1 MHIHSMVWKKRIWG
15 TAGLWTVLFFLSLW
29 GIQVNAADQKV
40 SGAASGPMMPH
51 GDSPLHI
58 TSDRM
63 DVDQTDRTI
72 LFQGHVV
79 VRQDNM
85 TITGHSIRVFV
96 ASGATISNQ
105 AEGGGMMDQID
116 RIEVEGDV
124 VISQEDKT
132 AMADRAVYY
141 HKEQKIVL
149 MGNPKAIQ
157 GQNTIEGQ
165 LITLFLKEG
174 RSVVEGGS
182 QTPVKAV
189 LHPNRQGE

>member
-1 MHIHSMVWKKRIWG
+1 MSIHVTASKINPWS
-15 TAGLWTVLFFLSLW
+15 TAGLWVTLFILSLFW
-29 GIQVNAADQKV
+29 VQVSTAENIPKTS
-40 SGAASGPMMPH
+40 SGTMMPH
-51 GDSPLHI
+51 SDSPLHI

-72 LFQGHVV
+72 VFQGHVMV
-79 VRQDNM
+79 QQDNL
-85 TITGHSIRVFV
+85 TITGHSIKVFV
-96 ASGATISNQ
+96 ASGASLSSEEN
-105 AEGGGMMDQID
+105 GGMMDQID

-132 AMADRAVYY
+132 ATADRAVYY

-149 MGNPKAIQ
+149 MGNPRAVQ

-165 LITLFLKEG
+165 LITLFLQEG

-182 QTPVKAV
+182 QAPVKAV
-189 LHPNRQGE
+189 LHPK